1 MVDPVTFAIC
11 RWPVSRP
18 ASARARGLK
27 GVRNVL
33 WKNPENLT
41 DKQRIKLAPRLPG
54 AAPPG
59 SVTTPPARACMKGS
73 RWRRLGGTHR
83 AAGWSPTDQGQTGRS
98 PPGRRTDSCGIRRG
112 QRCRR
117 RPPVGQA
124 RGPGRACPCSVPSR
138 AKVFARVN
146 GGVVDLDCDT
156 PCPGSRRGDGTP
168 VPSLAVRPR
177 RGAGRGDTAR
187 PASLR
192 FRRRGPSPSAGRT
205 PPA

>member
-98 PPGRRTDSCGIRRG
+98 RPGRRTDSCGIRRG

-124 RGPGRACPCSVPSR
+124 RGPGRACPCSVPTR
-138 AKVFARVN
+138 GEAFGRVN
-146 GGVVDLDCDT
+146 VVDCDCDT

-177 RGAGRGDTAR
+177 RGV
-187 PASLR
+187 P
-192 FRRRGPSPSAGRT
+192 RRGPG
-205 PPA
+205 